1 MEVFVEDFF
10 FGFVRNYHSF
20 RLVYSPPWTTWTNK
34 ILNYFD
40 NLGTA
45 LGARIKYEW
54 KQYDLTWF
62 REGSDEVWLHV
73 EHENQIN
80 WEKLKDTIR
89 KIDESEC
96 DNVIAIIYPESQT
109 LWDKFI
115 RNLERSQNSWT
126 ETTEVLAIL
135 DASDFQNE
143 NPPVR
148 LEGHLLSNIKENTIY
163 KAVKYEE
170 KKTGIYYGVLL

>member
-1 MEVFVEDFF
+1 MKDFF

-20 RLVYSPPWTTWTNK
+20 RLIYSPPWTNWTNK

-40 NLGTA
+40 TLGVA

-62 REGSDEVWLHV
+62 RKDGNDVWLHV
-73 EHENQIN
+73 EHENQVN
-80 WEKLKDTIR
+80 WEKLKKTIN
-89 KIDESEC
+89 KINESEC
-96 DNVIAIIYPESQT
+96 DNVIAIIYPESEII
-109 LWDKFI
+109 WNKFI
-115 RNLERSQNSWT
+115 NHLNQAQKTWT
-126 ETTEVLAIL
+126 DTTEILVIL
-135 DASDFQNE
+135 DASDFQYE
-143 NPPVR
+143 DTPIR
-148 LEGHLLSNIKENTIY
+148 LEGYLFSNIEENTIF